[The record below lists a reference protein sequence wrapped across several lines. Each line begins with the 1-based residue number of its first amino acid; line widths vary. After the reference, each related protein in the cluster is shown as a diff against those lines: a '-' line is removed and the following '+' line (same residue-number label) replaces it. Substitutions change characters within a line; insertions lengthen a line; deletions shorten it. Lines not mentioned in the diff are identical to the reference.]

1 MTNYLFTEKAK
12 SHLIKCEGFKDGFIG
27 VHNYDSF
34 IYLTKDLRL
43 VKIIEVVK
51 GNIEGVYE
59 IYYKVSMLNQN
70 KQIIFGQ
77 WRNKVF
83 IKTVYD
89 PQFISDED
97 IEKWA
102 REALENVRGFT
113 RNNEL
118 AVQGTAKNGQK
129 FQGWININ
137 TNEFISY
144 YPVINFER

>member
-1 MTNYLFTEKAK
+1 M
-12 SHLIKCEGFKDGFIG
+12 
-27 VHNYDSF
+27 
-34 IYLTKDLRL
+34 
-43 VKIIEVVK
+43 
-51 GNIEGVYE
+51 
-59 IYYKVSMLNQN
+59 
-70 KQIIFGQ
+70 
-77 WRNKVF
+77 F

-102 REALENVRGFT
+102 REALENVRGLT